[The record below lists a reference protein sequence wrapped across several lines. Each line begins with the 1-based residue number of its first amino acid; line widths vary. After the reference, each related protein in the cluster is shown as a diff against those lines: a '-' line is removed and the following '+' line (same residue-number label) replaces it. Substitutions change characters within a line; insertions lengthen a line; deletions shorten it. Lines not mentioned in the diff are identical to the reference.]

1 MIKQITVENLYN
13 FRNEVTVDFTVNKN
27 QGLYH
32 SYNKENISN
41 LSLMYGKNNVGKSN
55 FFKILKQSIDFIFN
69 NNMNLV
75 PYRPSGISR
84 NSLFEI
90 IVENPTNEIRY
101 GFEIN
106 IDSARIVDEWM
117 YSKRDGS
124 SRETE
129 IFGRKDLKFNN
140 IFGAAD
146 KKVLEQVKDTVLY
159 LNHLSSLS
167 NQNSLIS
174 EILNA
179 LKGVKFVSCLS
190 GGDQHE
196 LTPGILAL
204 HQNKA
209 YREVLKTFLRSA
221 DLDIIDIET
230 TELTDEEQA
239 VIDEISNIFLSNESQ
254 SVKSEKSKALFES
267 KAELFPLLFSKNLV
281 GKINNEGGTGSV
293 SYEYVHRNGARF
305 FDSDLSTGT
314 RQIIS
319 IVLMLIDAI
328 GTDSVLIFDEIEAG
342 LHIELIDLIMNL
354 FKTLI
359 LDSPQLQI
367 IITTHQESLLDYEF
381 IPRESKIFLK
391 LSKET
396 AEIEVDYLSD
406 YTLREYEVPSK
417 RYKLN
422 AFGTN
427 PNTSSE
433 YELNEA
439 ISKFKES
446 DN

>member
-1 MIKQITVENLYN
+1 MIKQITVGNLYN

-27 QGLYH
+27 QGLFH

-55 FFKILKQSIDFIFN
+55 FFKILKQSIDFISN
-69 NNMNLV
+69 NNMNLE
-75 PYRPSGISR
+75 PYKPTGINE

-90 IVENPTNEIRY
+90 IIENPNNEIRY

-106 IDSARIVDEWM
+106 IDAAKIVDEWM
-117 YSKRDGS
+117 YAKRDGS
-124 SRETE
+124 TRETE
-129 IFGRKDLKFNN
+129 IFGRKELKFNN
-140 IFGAAD
+140 IFGGAD

-167 NQNSLIS
+167 NQNSLIAELLS
-174 EILNA
+174 ALN
-179 LKGVKFVSCLS
+179 GVRFVTCLGS
-190 GGDQHE
+190 GDQHE
-196 LTPGILAL
+196 ISPGILAL
-204 HQNKA
+204 HKNKA
-209 YREVLKTFLRSA
+209 YKEVLRTFLKSA
-221 DLDIIDIET
+221 DLDIVDIET
-230 TELTDEEQA
+230 TELTYEEQA
-239 VIDEISNIFLSNESQ
+239 VIDELNNIFLSNDPQ
-254 SVKSEKSKALFES
+254 SVKNEKSRELFES
-267 KAELFPLLFSKNLV
+267 KAELIPSLINRNLIGRV
-281 GKINNEGGTGSV
+281 NNEGETDSV

-305 FDSDLSTGT
+305 IDTDLSTGT

-359 LDSPQLQI
+359 LDSSQLQL
-367 IITTHQESLLDYEF
+367 IITTHQESLLDYDF
-381 IPRESKIFLK
+381 ISKESKVFLK
-391 LSKET
+391 LSEDKD
-396 AEIEVDYLSD
+396 EIEVDYLSD
-406 YTLREYEVPSK
+406 YTSREYEVPSK

-439 ISKFKES
+439 ISKFKET